1 MPRYGRSSRLD
12 LGYDEGL
19 SVDMS
24 RILRHKGVKKGVP
37 VGEDGFARFSDLA
50 WALNRDNR
58 DIWRV
63 VDNSASKRDGQRF
76 FTLNHAVRGLLIRAT
91 AKHSL
96 ECVNRNLVRSGAAST
111 TGPVRIRAAGIVLS
125 RWVLLAMILR
135 HQTNGMCKRGRPR
148 SLPRLLRHNVLFPL
162 GSNRPSGGG

>member
-1 MPRYGRSSRLD
+1 MPRHGRSSRLD

-24 RILRHKGVKKGVP
+24 RILRHKGVNKGVP

-50 WALNRDNR
+50 WALNRNSD
-58 DIWRV
+58 DIWLV
-63 VDNSASKRDGQRF
+63 VYNSRSKRDGQRF
-76 FTLNHAVRGLLIRAT
+76 FTLNHAAHVLLIRAT

-111 TGPVRIRAAGIVLS
+111 TGP
-125 RWVLLAMILR
+125 
-135 HQTNGMCKRGRPR
+135 P
-148 SLPRLLRHNVLFPL
+148 
-162 GSNRPSGGG
+162 PSGGHRSFQVGSSRDDSTTPNQRHVQTRPSSQSSTVAQAQRSFSTWI

>member
-1 MPRYGRSSRLD
+1 MPRHGRSSRLD

-111 TGPVRIRAAGIVLS
+111 TGP
-125 RWVLLAMILR
+125 
-135 HQTNGMCKRGRPR
+135 P
-148 SLPRLLRHNVLFPL
+148 
-162 GSNRPSGGG
+162 PSGGHRSFQVGSSSDDSTTPNQRHVQTRPSSQSSTVAQAQRSFSTWI